1 MKYLFSIILI
11 TLSFNIS
18 AQNSQGKADDAGR
31 IAICPVVGKNI
42 PDMPAAAEKSC
53 LRKWQTD
60 YYQKWYGKLW

>member
-31 IAICPVVGKNI
+31 IAICPVVGNI
-42 PDMPAAAEKSC
+42 PDMPAAAEKN
-53 LRKWQTD
+53 LAYENGTD

>member
-31 IAICPVVGKNI
+31 IAICPVVGNI
-42 PDMPAAAEKSC
+42 PDMPAAAEKSAYENGTI
-53 LRKWQTD
+53 LPKMD
-60 YYQKWYGKLW
+60 GKLW